1 MAAYINQA
9 DVKNKAS
16 PQKDDDWASSRE
28 YLFPL
33 KGGKNV
39 ILCKSMF
46 LSTLCLKSEGM
57 ITEMVRAQRQSY
69 DCAIA
74 SIEDCRDNH
83 LPTSK
88 CDAEVIRLHINSYN
102 PAISHYKHKNA
113 PYKQYLNPELLITEM
128 NKKFSENNESN
139 KICYK
144 AYCNVFKSDNIG
156 FHDLHKTS
164 VKFASATKTISK
176 ILVHIVRYTQTKL
189 LHSLAQSNIAFRKAP
204 DVASAFL

>member
-9 DVKNKAS
+9 DVKSKAS

-74 SIEDCRDNH
+74 PIEDCRDNH

-102 PAISHYKHKNA
+102 PAI
-113 PYKQYLNPELLITEM
+113 T
-128 NKKFSENNESN
+128 KFSENNENN

-176 ILVHIVRYTQTKL
+176 ILVHIVRYTQTRL